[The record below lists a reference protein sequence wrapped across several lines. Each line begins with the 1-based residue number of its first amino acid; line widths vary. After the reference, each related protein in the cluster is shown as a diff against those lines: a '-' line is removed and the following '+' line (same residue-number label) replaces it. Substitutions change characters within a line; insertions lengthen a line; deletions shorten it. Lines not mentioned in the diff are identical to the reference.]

1 MVQVFISGSETT
13 GEFRAQLYTPDYLQ
27 SGKPRPV
34 ISGAPDTVDY
44 STRFS
49 FKYSNVTSVDRVVFH
64 RLTGDPAVC
73 PASLAWHACW
83 QQFGSSAGCIW
94 QGLLGACS
102 AAAAAAFLGLIC
114 CVMVWQIESELQAD
128 CVHPLSMH

>member
-34 ISGAPDTVDY
+34 ISAAPDAVDY
-44 STRFS
+44 SERFS

-64 RLTGDPAVC
+64 RLTGG
-73 PASLAWHACW
+73 PASPAHR
-83 QQFGSSAGCIW
+83 SAGVI
-94 QGLLGACS
+94 QLHS
-102 AAAAAAFLGLIC
+102 
-114 CVMVWQIESELQAD
+114 
-128 CVHPLSMH
+128 